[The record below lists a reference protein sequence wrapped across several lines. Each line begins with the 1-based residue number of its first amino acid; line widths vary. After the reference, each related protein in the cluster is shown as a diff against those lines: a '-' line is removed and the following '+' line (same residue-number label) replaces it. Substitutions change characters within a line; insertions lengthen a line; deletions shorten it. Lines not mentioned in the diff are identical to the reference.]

1 MFEPPEGIGAFA
13 VFFVIAA
20 AIERFLE
27 FVGPALEWALAKLR
41 PTKKTKPELEATRDL
56 YVALADNGITRDDD
70 EGDQKTPQQRAADSQ
85 AAVNARRVGRP
96 RSVVLRVV

>member
-41 PTKKTKPELEATRDL
+41 PNKKTKPEPEATRDL
-56 YVALADNGITRDDD
+56 NVALADNGITRDDD